1 MQIQK
6 NISLK
11 PYNTFG
17 IDAIAKHYI
26 SVKSIE
32 ELQSVLKSDSFPNK
46 FILGGGSNMLLT
58 KDIEDLVVHVNLKGI
73 EVVSE
78 NDNHIFVKANAC
90 LLYTSDAADE

>member
-26 SVKSIE
+26 SVKSIKV
-32 ELQSVLKSDSFPNK
+32 LQSVLKS
-46 FILGGGSNMLLT
+46 
-58 KDIEDLVVHVNLKGI
+58 E
-73 EVVSE
+73 
-78 NDNHIFVKANAC
+78 
-90 LLYTSDAADE
+90 